1 MLECPLYKP
10 YKDKFSSL
18 FENVVLGSLKSFFQL
33 DHQVGI
39 ISLYITKATTLHSKK
54 LVGLTPSW
62 CDFNHINRFYF
73 LDFKI
78 KFISFHEN

>member
-18 FENVVLGSLKSFFQL
+18 FENLVLGSLKSFFQL

-39 ISLYITKATTLHSKK
+39 ISLYITKATTLHSKNI
-54 LVGLTPSW
+54 SW
-62 CDFNHINRFYF
+62 FDTIMMWFQSHLPF
-73 LDFKI
+73 LLP
-78 KFISFHEN
+78 EL